1 MSNPPP
7 RMDHA
12 NNAYFAVTLAP
23 SSNYLSSPALLASL
37 QPSLSYVGQVGALSD
52 VHLYSAPKNEGDQ
65 VAAFL
70 NERRGGSEGIIDIE
84 LQVPRKLAKRG
95 GDEL

>member
-1 MSNPPP
+1 
-7 RMDHA
+7 MDHA
-12 NNAYFAVTLAP
+12 SNAYFAVTFAP
-23 SSNYLSSPALLASL
+23 SSNYLATPASLASL
-37 QPSLSYVGQVGALSD
+37 QPTLSYVGQVGALTD

-84 LQVPRKLAKRG
+84 LQIPKRRAKRG